1 MQQGY
6 YAVIPATV
14 RYSKKVKDGAK
25 LLYGE
30 ITALCDKS
38 GFCWAANSYFAELYD
53 CSERTI
59 SRWISELAQ
68 AGFILTLVDNE
79 RGNSRKIW
87 LTESQGGIDKNV
99 HRVTTKMSQGYRQ
112 KCREGIDKSV
122 YNNTTVNTTV
132 EKGGGGGSARAK
144 VNFGIDEFDAKDF
157 DLKAEKKPS
166 PPVPAA
172 PPSMPPADGAPS
184 IRPIQE
190 ISKSNEGVL
199 NAYLVSRRLPLDRFD
214 ELMLAFE
221 AEQKVKRTRH
231 HSEGDYIEHF
241 LNFSGNRIRIEKEQS
256 ARKPNH
262 SQGPAAPLDPPI
274 IRAKPTQY

>member
-14 RYSKKVKDGAK
+14 RYSRDVSDGAK

-99 HRVTTKMSQGYRQ
+99 HRVTTKMSQGSRQ
-112 KCREGIDKSV
+112 KCREGIDKNV
-122 YNNTTVNTTV
+122 YNNTTV
-132 EKGGGGGSARAK
+132 
-144 VNFGIDEFDAKDF
+144 
-157 DLKAEKKPS
+157 EKKERKKEKREENSNLEAEEKPFPQV
-166 PPVPAA
+166 PPAPLSA
-172 PPSMPPADGAPS
+172 PPGDGLPTIEAIAAES
-184 IRPIQE
+184 DTLHQT
-190 ISKSNEGVL
+190 
-199 NAYLVSRRLPLDRFD
+199 YLISRRLPAERF
-214 ELMLAFE
+214 
-221 AEQKVKRTRH
+221 AEFVLSFDLEQATATTH
-231 HSEGDYIEHF
+231 HHGRRDKINHF
-241 LNFSGNRIRIEKEQS
+241 FNFCRNRIEIEKAE
-256 ARKPNH
+256 AA
-262 SQGPAAPLDPPI
+262 GPATVRQNGQAHQQPAARTSNISKL
-274 IRAKPTQY
+274 PTYGS